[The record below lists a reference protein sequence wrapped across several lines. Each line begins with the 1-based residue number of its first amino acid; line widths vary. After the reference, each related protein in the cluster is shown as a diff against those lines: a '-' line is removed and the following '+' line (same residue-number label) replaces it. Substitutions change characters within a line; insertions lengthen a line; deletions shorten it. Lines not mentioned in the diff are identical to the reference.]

1 VSIRGSTWRDSAKHS
16 NERTYARLHGKNVEV
31 EEPEE
36 VGPIERPR
44 CGKDTPRSRDRC
56 MWCHFALSH
65 DAANEAEAKQEAAL
79 RAAAELADKAD
90 VDESEA
96 AVALNALIEGRVQ
109 SALERH
115 RHS

>member
-1 VSIRGSTWRDSAKHS
+1 
-16 NERTYARLHGKNVEV
+16 
-31 EEPEE
+31 
-36 VGPIERPR
+36 
-44 CGKDTPRSRDRC
+44 

-65 DAANEAEAKQEAAL
+65 DAASEAEAKQEAAL
-79 RAAAELADKAD
+79 RAAAELSDEVD
-90 VDESEA
+90 IDESEA